1 MTKRSK
7 NSETE
12 LTEAEQQ
19 ALVME
24 NGLRAATT
32 LIDWMD
38 IRQRVRDSGSTKY
51 APTDDDRARVLWSSV
66 LGMPQERIAEMFG
79 MHVDTLRNHF
89 LTELEFGLA
98 ATMVDVGKRAMAK
111 ALGGDSDMIKFV
123 LSRRGGVEWKD
134 NKAAA
139 VEVNV
144 QPQIESRSAPDPDR
158 VNRALDQVVERV
170 LQRIDKK
177 VSE

>member
-7 NSETE
+7 NSEPE
-12 LTEAEQQ
+12 LSEADQQ
-19 ALVME
+19 ALIVE
-24 NGLRAATT
+24 NALRAATT

-38 IRQRVRDSGSTKY
+38 IRQRVRDTIATKY
-51 APTDDDRARVLWSSV
+51 APTSDDRARVLWASV

-111 ALGGDSDMIKFV
+111 ALGGDGDMIKFV

-134 NKAAA
+134 NKGAA

-144 QPQIESRSAPDPDR
+144 QPQLEGRAAPDPER
-158 VNRALDQVVERV
+158 VAAALDAVAERV
-170 LQRIDKK
+170 LARIARK
-177 VSE
+177 VND